1 MYICASASFACPGA
15 CKTPSEWKIT
25 EGVQISDGNRV
36 HQTSDE
42 PPEVLLPSQYST
54 VVLGLL

>member
-1 MYICASASFACPGA
+1 MVVVLYICASASFACPGA
-15 CKTPSEWKIT
+15 CKPPSGWKIT
-25 EGVQISDGNRV
+25 EEVQIGDGNRV

-42 PPEVLLPSQYST
+42 PPEVLLPS